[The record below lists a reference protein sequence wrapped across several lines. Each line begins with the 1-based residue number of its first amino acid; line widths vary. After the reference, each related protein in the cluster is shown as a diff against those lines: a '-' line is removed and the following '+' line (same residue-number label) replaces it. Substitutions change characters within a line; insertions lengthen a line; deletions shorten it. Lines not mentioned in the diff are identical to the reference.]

1 VLKGGSSREHTLTD
15 QALAKA
21 LAECHEYLASLIIA
35 DGVRASLGLIAIH
48 HVA

>member
-1 VLKGGSSREHTLTD
+1 MLKSGSSREHALTG

-21 LAECHEYLASLIIA
+21 LAKRDEYLASLVGA
-35 DGVRASLGLIAIH
+35 DGVCASLGFVTNH